1 MTKETT
7 NNTRKMTKMILAMP
21 TAVPA
26 MPPKPRIAAMSAMIR
41 KVRAQDNTVIG
52 SFSLEVEVTVHSM
65 NRAVLGRWM

>member
-7 NNTRKMTKMILAMP
+7 NNTRKTTKMIFAMP

-26 MPPKPRIAAMSAMIR
+26 MPPKPRIAAMSAMMR

-52 SFSLEVEVTVHSM
+52 SFSWEVEVTVHSM
-65 NRAVLGRWM
+65 NRAVLGGWM